1 MCIWTLP
8 GDSQLPVHWA
18 TLATHSHTYGI
29 TTQNN
34 FLEQS
39 LEMGLSLLHSAGF
52 SINGGLPLFSKTW
65 SGPWIKKAIKIL
77 NHNMKQFK
85 GIFKHL
91 STYRVRGVLLTPC
104 LAMAIQL
111 WMEWIP
117 IKEKSTDNWLAQK
130 PIVVLSILPS
140 DHKLQLVWT
149 PSFCWGGWALNQIF
163 KKVGVWHAL
172 TGSRFLEGGCWERE
186 RRLFSGGIAVFT

>member
-1 MCIWTLP
+1 M
-8 GDSQLPVHWA
+8 
-18 TLATHSHTYGI
+18 
-29 TTQNN
+29 
-34 FLEQS
+34 
-39 LEMGLSLLHSAGF
+39 
-52 SINGGLPLFSKTW
+52 
-65 SGPWIKKAIKIL
+65 AIKIL
-77 NHNMKQFK
+77 NNKTEQFK

-117 IKEKSTDNWLAQK
+117 IKEKTTDNWLAQK
-130 PIVVLSILPS
+130 PIVVLSIPPS

-163 KKVGVWHAL
+163 KKVGVWQAL
-172 TGSRFLEGGCWERE
+172 TGSRFLEEGYWEKE
-186 RRLFSGGIAVFT
+186 KWLFSGEDCIFYIKNKIKSEI